1 MSGAENIE
9 QMIMGDTQRPRTHIF
24 MVRVWLEDLGDGCTE
39 WRGQVRHVISGRVR
53 YFRDW
58 PSLTTI
64 LPEMLAEPEEAAQD
78 KQTGNGAC
86 LA

>member
-1 MSGAENIE
+1 MS
-9 QMIMGDTQRPRTHIF
+9 DTQRPQAHLFT
-24 MVRVWLEDLGDGCTE
+24 VRVWLADLGDGRAE

-64 LPEMLAEPEEAAQD
+64 VQEMLAGPEEAAHGTAGKDLPESQ
-78 KQTGNGAC
+78 KGNGAC

>member
-1 MSGAENIE
+1 VSGAENIE
-9 QMIMGDTQRPRTHIF
+9 QMIMSDTQRPQTHLF
-24 MVRVWLEDLGDGCTE
+24 TVRVWLADLGDGRAE

-64 LPEMLAEPEEAAQD
+64 VQEMLAGPEEAAQD
-78 KQTGNGAC
+78 KQTGNGAR